1 MRAAARQPEWVIVV
15 AMYFIIGGLI
25 LVSIMLIVFA
35 LLPKGPKED
44 DAIRRRMTGRSAQ
57 SNLAELRKEAKKSVA
72 QKVLSTVAPI
82 AIPTSMKNA
91 EQVSRLRMKLACAGL
106 RSESAP
112 TTFLA
117 SKTVLAVLFGLGA
130 IGYVWAKGTAIN
142 NAVGIVTTA
151 LGIGFLAPNLWLSS
165 AVSKRKGII
174 KDGLP
179 DTLDMMVIS
188 VESGLGLDAAFQRV
202 GEEMKKV
209 HPALSE
215 ELTLVT
221 LESQMGIPRSEAL
234 ANMSVRTGLDEVR
247 SLVAIINQAERFGTS
262 IAKALRNQSDALRV
276 KRRQAAEE
284 RAQKTTVK
292 LMAPL
297 ILFIFPA
304 ILVVLAGPAA
314 LKMIE
319 ALGNTPGLK

>member
-1 MRAAARQPEWVIVV
+1 ME
-15 AMYFIIGGLI
+15 MYYICGGLM
-25 LVSIMLIVFA
+25 LVSITLIVFA
-35 LLPKGPKED
+35 FLPKGPKDD
-44 DAIRRRMTGRSAQ
+44 DAIRRRMAGRTAQ
-57 SNLAELRKEAKKSVA
+57 SNLTELRKQAKDSVAKKVID
-72 QKVLSTVAPI
+72 TVAPI
-82 AIPTSMKNA
+82 AIPSSMKNA
-91 EQVSRLRMKLACAGL
+91 EQMSRLRMKLACAGL
-106 RSESAP
+106 RSETAP

-117 SKTVLAVLFGLGA
+117 SKTVVAIFFGLA
-130 IGYVWAKGTAIN
+130 AVGYVWAKGVTLT
-142 NAVGIVTTA
+142 NAVGIVTMA
-151 LGIGFLAPNLWLSS
+151 MGLGFLGPNIWLSS
-165 AVSKRKGII
+165 AVSKRKGMI

-209 HPALSE
+209 HPTLSE
-215 ELTLVT
+215 ELQLVT

-234 ANMSVRTGLDEVR
+234 ANMAVRTGLDEVR
-247 SLVAIINQAERFGTS
+247 SLTAIINQAERFGTS
-262 IAKALRNQSDALRV
+262 IAKALRNQSDALRT

>member
-1 MRAAARQPEWVIVV
+1 MNVYLYALAGMVI
-15 AMYFIIGGLI
+15 
-25 LVSIMLIVFA
+25 VSIMLIIYAFW
-35 LLPKGPKED
+35 PKPTQDD
-44 DAIRRRMTGRSAQ
+44 DAIKRRMIGRRGQNAVQ
-57 SNLAELRKEAKKSVA
+57 ELRRQAKESVA
-72 QKVLSTVAPI
+72 KRVLDTVVPM
-82 AIPTSMKNA
+82 AIRSSMKNDVA
-91 EQVSRLRMKLACAGL
+91 QMSKLRMKLATAGL

-117 SKTVLAVLFGLGA
+117 SKTVMAVLLGLA
-130 IGYVWAKGTAIN
+130 AATYVWAKGTALE
-142 NAVGIVTTA
+142 NAIGITMIGA
-151 LGIGFLAPNLWLSS
+151 GLGFLTPNIWLSS
-165 AVSKRKGII
+165 AVSKRQEKVRN
-174 KDGLP
+174 GLP

-188 VESGLGLDAAFQRV
+188 VEAGLGLDAAFQRV
-202 GEEMKKV
+202 GDEMKKV
-209 HPALSE
+209 HPTLSE
-215 ELTLVT
+215 ELQLVT

-234 ANMSVRTGLDEVR
+234 SNMGTRTGLDEVR

-319 ALGNTPGLK
+319 ALSKTPGLL

>member
-1 MRAAARQPEWVIVV
+1 MHLNIYILAAMLVAGLALVV
-15 AMYFIIGGLI
+15 YAFW
-25 LVSIMLIVFA
+25 
-35 LLPKGPKED
+35 PKPPDED
-44 DAIRRRMTGRSAQ
+44 QAIHRRMVGKRG
-57 SNLAELRKEAKKSVA
+57 LAHMRELRKQAKESVA
-72 QKVLSTVAPI
+72 KRVLDTVAPI
-82 AIPTSMKNA
+82 AIRPSIKNDA
-91 EQVSRLRMKLACAGL
+91 EQMSKLRVKLSNAGL
-106 RSESAP
+106 RGENAP

-117 SKTVLAVLFGLGA
+117 SKTVMAVLLGIVA
-130 IGYVWAKGTAIN
+130 AGYVWTKGSAIE
-142 NAVGIVTTA
+142 NAIGIVMIGA
-151 LGIGFLAPNLWLSS
+151 GLGFLLPNLWLSS
-165 AVSKRKGII
+165 AVSKRNVKIRN
-174 KDGLP
+174 GLP
-179 DTLDMMVIS
+179 DTLDMLVIS

-202 GEEMKKV
+202 GEEMKRV
-209 HPALSE
+209 HPSLSE
-215 ELTLVT
+215 ELQIVT
-221 LESQMGIPRSEAL
+221 MEGQMGIPRAEAL
-234 ANMSVRTGLDEVR
+234 GNLSTRTGLDEVR

-319 ALGNTPGLK
+319 ALGNTPGLL

>member
-1 MRAAARQPEWVIVV
+1 MNVYYYAL
-15 AMYFIIGGLI
+15 GGMAVL
-25 LVSIMLIVFA
+25 SIMLIIYAFW
-35 LLPKGPKED
+35 PKPTQD
-44 DAIRRRMTGRSAQ
+44 DDTIQRRMTGRRAQ
-57 SNLAELRKEAKKSVA
+57 HAMQELRRQAKESVA
-72 QKVLSTVAPI
+72 KRVLDTVAPI
-82 AIPTSMKNA
+82 AIRSLMKNDA
-91 EQVSRLRMKLACAGL
+91 VQMSRLRMRLAMAGL
-106 RSESAP
+106 RTESAP

-117 SKTVLAVLFGLGA
+117 SKTVMAVFLGVA
-130 IGYVWAKGTAIN
+130 AAAYVWAKGTHLENAIGITMIG
-142 NAVGIVTTA
+142 VGV
-151 LGIGFLAPNLWLSS
+151 GFLAPNIWLSS
-165 AVSKRKGII
+165 AVSKRQEKIRN
-174 KDGLP
+174 GLP

-188 VESGLGLDAAFQRV
+188 VEAGLGLDAAFQRV
-202 GEEMKKV
+202 GDEMKKV
-209 HPALSE
+209 HPTLSE
-215 ELTLVT
+215 ELQLVT

-234 ANMSVRTGLDEVR
+234 CNLGIRTGLDEVR
-247 SLVAIINQAERFGTS
+247 SLVAIINQTERFGTS

-319 ALGNTPGLK
+319 ALGNTPGLQ

>member
-1 MRAAARQPEWVIVV
+1 MTL
-15 AMYFIIGGLI
+15 YLLGGLI
-25 LVSIMLIVFA
+25 VVSIALILYA
-35 LLPKGPKED
+35 LWPKPQD
-44 DAIRRRMTGRSAQ
+44 DNEAIKRRMVGRRAQ
-57 SNLAELRKEAKKSVA
+57 
-72 QKVLSTVAPI
+72 STVADIRKQAKESVAKRVLNTVAPL
-82 AIPTSMKNA
+82 AVRPAMKQDA
-91 EQVSRLRMKLACAGL
+91 EEMSRLRVKLATAGF

-117 SKTVLAVLFGLGA
+117 SKTVMAILLGLAALGFA
-130 IGYVWAKGTAIN
+130 WAKGYAIPS
-142 NAVGIVTTA
+142 AIGITMIGA
-151 LGIGFLAPNLWLSS
+151 GLGFLAPDLWLSS
-165 AVSKRKGII
+165 AKSKRQERIRN
-174 KDGLP
+174 GLP
-179 DTLDMMVIS
+179 DTLDLLVIT

-202 GEEMKKV
+202 GDEMRHV
-209 HPALSE
+209 HAALSE
-215 ELTLVT
+215 DLQLVT

-234 ANMSVRTGLDEVR
+234 SNLSTRTGVDEVR
-247 SLVAIINQAERFGTS
+247 SLVAIVNQAERFGTS

-319 ALGNTPGLK
+319 ALGNTPGLL

>member
-1 MRAAARQPEWVIVV
+1 ME
-15 AMYFIIGGLI
+15 MYYILGGLVV
-25 LVSIMLIVFA
+25 VSIMLIVFA
-35 LLPKGPKED
+35 FLPKGPKEE
-44 DAIRRRMTGRSAQ
+44 DAIRRRMTGRTTQNA
-57 SNLAELRKEAKKSVA
+57 LTDLRKQAKDSVAKKVID
-72 QKVLSTVAPI
+72 TVAPI
-82 AIPTSMKNA
+82 AIPSSMKNA
-91 EQVSRLRMKLACAGL
+91 EQMSRLRMKLACAGL
-106 RSESAP
+106 RSESAM

-117 SKTVLAVLFGLGA
+117 SKTIVAILFGLGA
-130 IGYVWAKGTAIN
+130 VGYVWAKGVSIPNAI
-142 NAVGIVTTA
+142 GIVTTA
-151 LGIGFLAPNLWLSS
+151 IGLGFLGPNIWLGS
-165 AVSKRKGII
+165 AVSKRKGMIRN
-174 KDGLP
+174 GLP

-209 HPALSE
+209 HPTLAE
-215 ELTLVT
+215 ELQLVT
-221 LESQMGIPRSEAL
+221 LESQMGIPRNEAL
-234 ANMSVRTGLDEVR
+234 ANLAVRTGLDEVR
-247 SLVAIINQAERFGTS
+247 SLTAIINQAERFGTS

-319 ALGNTPGLK
+319 ALGNTPGLR

>member
-1 MRAAARQPEWVIVV
+1 MTLYLFGGMIVV
-15 AMYFIIGGLI
+15 SIVLI
-25 LVSIMLIVFA
+25 AYA
-35 LLPKGPKED
+35 LWPKSKD
-44 DAIRRRMTGRSAQ
+44 DGEAVKRRMTGTRAQ
-57 SNLAELRKEAKKSVA
+57 DAVAAVRKQAKESVAKKVMN
-72 QKVLSTVAPI
+72 TVAPI
-82 AIPTSMKNA
+82 AARKSTTQNA
-91 EQVSRLRMKLACAGL
+91 EEMSKLRSRLATGGF
-106 RSESAP
+106 RSETAP

-117 SKTVLAVLFGLGA
+117 SKTIMAVILAIAAVA
-130 IGYVWAKGTAIN
+130 YMWAKGSPTMNSI
-142 NAVGIVTTA
+142 GITLIA
-151 LGIGFLAPNLWLSS
+151 AGAGFLAPDLWLSS
-165 AVSKRKGII
+165 AISKRSEAIRQ
-174 KDGLP
+174 GLP
-179 DTLDMMVIS
+179 DTLDLMVIT

-202 GEEMKKV
+202 GDEMKHV
-209 HPALSE
+209 HPILAE
-215 ELTLVT
+215 ELQLVT

-234 ANMSVRTGLDEVR
+234 TNFASRTGIEESR

-262 IAKALRNQSDALRV
+262 IARALRNQSDALRV

-319 ALGNTPGLK
+319 TLSNTPGLL

>member
-1 MRAAARQPEWVIVV
+1 MNTTI
-15 AMYFIIGGLI
+15 YLLGGMAI
-25 LVSIMLIVFA
+25 VSIMLIIYAFW
-35 LLPKGPKED
+35 PKPTKDD
-44 DAIRRRMTGRSAQ
+44 DAIKRRMIGRRGQNAMQ
-57 SNLAELRKEAKKSVA
+57 ELRRQAKESVAKKVMDA
-72 QKVLSTVAPI
+72 VAPI
-82 AIPTSMKNA
+82 AIRSSMKNDVA
-91 EQVSRLRMKLACAGL
+91 QMSKLRMKLAMAGL

-117 SKTVLAVLFGLGA
+117 SKTVMAVLLGLA
-130 IGYVWAKGTAIN
+130 AATFVWAKGTTLQ
-142 NAVGIVTTA
+142 NAVGITMIGVG
-151 LGIGFLAPNLWLSS
+151 LGFLAPNLWLSS
-165 AVSKRKGII
+165 AVSKRQEKIRN
-174 KDGLP
+174 GLP

-188 VESGLGLDAAFQRV
+188 VESGLGLDGAFQRV
-202 GEEMKKV
+202 GDEMKKV
-209 HPALSE
+209 HPTLSE
-215 ELTLVT
+215 ELQLVT

-234 ANMSVRTGLDEVR
+234 TNLSTRTGLDEVR
-247 SLVAIINQAERFGTS
+247 SLVAIINQTERFGTS

-297 ILFIFPA
+297 ILFIFLA

-319 ALGNTPGLK
+319 ALGNTPGL

>member
-1 MRAAARQPEWVIVV
+1 MPTLYYAFGGMLVAAI
-15 AMYFIIGGLI
+15 I
-25 LVSIMLIVFA
+25 LVAYA
-35 LLPKGPKED
+35 LWPASGDQSE
-44 DAIRRRMTGRSAQ
+44 AIKRRMTGRRAQ
-57 SNLAELRKEAKKSVA
+57 NSVSELRKQAKESVT
-72 QKVLSTVAPI
+72 KRMLDTVAPI
-82 AIPTSMKNA
+82 AVRSAMKNNA
-91 EQVSRLRMKLACAGL
+91 AQMSRLRMKLASAGF
-106 RSESAP
+106 RDDATP

-117 SKTVLAVLFGLGA
+117 SKTVMAVLLGIA
-130 IGYVWAKGTAIN
+130 AAAYVWVKGMPMAS
-142 NAVGIVTTA
+142 AAGITMIAT
-151 LGIGFLAPNLWLSS
+151 GMGFLAPDLWLSS
-165 AVSKRKGII
+165 AISKRGEKVRN
-174 KDGLP
+174 GLP
-179 DTLDMMVIS
+179 DVLDMLVIS

-202 GEEMKKV
+202 GDEMRPV

-215 ELTLVT
+215 ELQLVT

-234 ANMSVRTGLDEVR
+234 GNLATRTGVDEVR
-247 SLVAIINQAERFGTS
+247 SLTAIINQAERFGTS

-319 ALGNTPGLK
+319 ALSNTPGLL